1 MSDSLAGAPKVGSLA
16 DLLAIAYQIEAD
28 AVTRHIMLAKQME
41 VYNKFGWGDELQ

>member
-1 MSDSLAGAPKVGSLA
+1 MSASSAGAPKVGSLA

-41 VYNKFGWGDELQ
+41 VYNRLGWGDELQ